1 MGVRAVALYPV
12 FSGRS
17 LIQSFSLFLSLFIL
31 ITGEVSADIAVAKK
45 SVNTTTVKYGI
56 ALGSFQVHR
65 DIIKQNQNLAKI
77 LMNHNVPYSVINA
90 AAVKSKTVFDVRR
103 FKAGNPYSLIRQSDS
118 DKSVRYFVYE
128 QDPINYVVYDLGD
141 PVNVYAGKK
150 PIEMKIRQVSG
161 VIRSSLSQ
169 TFSRLGL
176 EYELGERLSDVYAWT
191 IDFHHLNKGN
201 HFKFIYEEE
210 YAQGVRV
217 GIGRIVAAKFYHKE
231 RDYYAFYYELD
242 GRGMYYDKAG
252 NSMEKAFLKAPLR
265 FSKISSRPSKRRL
278 HPILKTY
285 RPHLGTDYAAPTGTP
300 IHSVGDGVVIK
311 KGYSRR
317 LGRYITIKHN
327 GVYKSQYL
335 HLSRFEKGI
344 EVGVFYKRGDII
356 GYVGSTGL
364 ATGPHLDFRFW
375 KNGRVVNHLKEQ
387 MPAGESLEKRHLPD
401 YHRYLQELK
410 TRLDRMPLT
419 DTFNLAEADEL
430 PDDTTIQN

>member
-141 PVNVYAGKK
+141 PVNVYIGKK

-176 EYELGERLSDVYAWT
+176 EYELVYRLSDLYAWT
-191 IDFHHLNKGN
+191 LDFHHLAKGD
-201 HFKFIYEEE
+201 HFRFLYEEK
-210 YAQGVRV
+210 YVDGVSVGLGRV
-217 GIGRIVAAKFYHKE
+217 VAARFHHKGK
-231 RDYYAFYYELD
+231 DLYGFYYQRN
-242 GRGMYYDKAG
+242 GSGMYYDENG
-252 NSMEKAFLKAPLR
+252 NSLEKTFLKAPVTYTR
-265 FSKISSRPSKRRL
+265 ITSRPSRRRL
-278 HPILKTY
+278 HPILKKY
-285 RPHLGTDYAAPTGTP
+285 RPHLGTDYAANTGTP
-300 IHSVGDGVVIK
+300 IHSIGDGVIMK
-311 KGYSRR
+311 KGYNR
-317 LGRYITIKHN
+317 GFGKHVEIRHS
-327 GVYKSQYL
+327 GVYKTQYL
-335 HLSRFEKGI
+335 HMSRIAKGI
-344 EVGVFYKRGDII
+344 KSRRTVKRGEVI
-356 GYVGSTGL
+356 GYVGSTGM
-364 ATGPHLDFRFW
+364 ATGPHLCFRFY
-375 KNGRVVNHLKEQ
+375 KNGRVFNHLKTNL
-387 MPAGESLEKRHLPD
+387 PAGKSLEKEYLPN
-401 YHRYLQELK
+401 YQKFVQELK
-410 TRLDRMPLT
+410 FRLDNIPLN
-419 DTFNLAEADEL
+419 DTFNVAKTDKL
-430 PDDTTIQN
+430 PDDTTIKN